1 MNYKTNSIRIYEIGL
16 SYRKKCTAYALKL
29 NLLSNQKQ

>member
-1 MNYKTNSIRIYEIGL
+1 MNYKTNSVRMYVINL
-16 SYRKKCTAYALKL
+16 SYRKKYKAYTLKL